1 MVCLSTIHT
10 NRSIK
15 WTRLV
20 KLTLMWDQ
28 RAGGNSDETEVD
40 QVMKDCDKD
49 GDGFID
55 ELEFVSHSIQAVAI
69 WPLCRGDPP

>member
-1 MVCLSTIHT
+1 
-10 NRSIK
+10 
-15 WTRLV
+15 
-20 KLTLMWDQ
+20 MWDQ